1 MQKKITFFFYNYRQI
16 YKILKG
22 SKELKASF
30 SLWNLSIFR
39 DPVGIAYP
47 CRLAP
52 AILQNLKRLQ
62 RVKSKLF
69 SLKPFNLS

>member
-22 SKELKASF
+22 SKELKAKLF
-30 SLWNLSIFR
+30 SLKPLIFR
-39 DPVGIAYP
+39 DPVGIVYP

-52 AILQNLKRLQ
+52 AILQ
-62 RVKSKLF
+62 S
-69 SLKPFNLS
+69 